1 MLTADHGWMSS
12 LVFSIWRGSSYIG
25 PRVQQI
31 SFLKLEIMDPLL
43 MKQHSG
49 WHSIWGCH
57 YMAQTG
63 VIISPTQTMHYYNK
77 GNPWKLPYI
86 CIVWSPKMGNWM
98 TPVKRTRKSCCSD
111 CPGCFSDFVL
121 EVCTF
126 ALLVKQSGEPN
137 SCESLLASPHLK
149 KGCSIDIYLHVHV
162 YIYIYMYICT
172 STFQIKGCHLNPREQ
187 RKRHPYHPCWS
198 RSACFYLIYNMC
210 TQLYTHVCLWCMSMY
225 VYVSIY
231 IYI

>member
-1 MLTADHGWMSS
+1 
-12 LVFSIWRGSSYIG
+12 
-25 PRVQQI
+25 
-31 SFLKLEIMDPLL
+31 
-43 MKQHSG
+43 MKQHRG

-63 VIISPTQTMHYYNK
+63 VIISPTKTMHNNK

-149 KGCSIDIYLHVHV
+149 KGCSTDIYLHVYV
-162 YIYIYMYICT
+162 YICYIYICIYAPAP
-172 STFQIKGCHLNPREQ
+172 SKSKGAIWTWGNRG
-187 RKRHPYHPCWS
+187 KGT
-198 RSACFYLIYNMC
+198 LII
-210 TQLYTHVCLWCMSMY
+210 HVG
-225 VYVSIY
+225 VQVHVFI
-231 IYI
+231 